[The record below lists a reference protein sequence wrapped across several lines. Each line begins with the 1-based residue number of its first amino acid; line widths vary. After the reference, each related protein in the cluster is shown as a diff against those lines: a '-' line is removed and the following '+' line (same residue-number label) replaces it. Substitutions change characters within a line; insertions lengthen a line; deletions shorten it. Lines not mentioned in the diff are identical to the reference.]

1 MKKILFI
8 LPYYKIGGT
17 LTSFANLIPLID
29 KEAYEVDVFALTN
42 DVDDVVIL
50 PKGVNYLGL
59 NIGALDAVITQK
71 GIKTKVVRILEV
83 G

>member
-59 NIGALDAVITQK
+59 NIGALDGSHYPK
-71 GIKTKVVRILEV
+71 GDKDQGGQVLEV